1 MPTPSKAQSNV
12 RFPLTS
18 VLGTVGNVRVLR
30 VLATDPSGHSA
41 PHLARTAGLS
51 PQGTRL
57 VLATLSR
64 QQLVTV
70 RGSGRSHLYFLNEAS
85 PLAQAVGGLFQSE
98 QRRWDEL
105 LATIRAMLAKH
116 GRHLMSAWLY
126 GSVARGE
133 DTAQSDVD
141 VALLVSDQSVGERV
155 RDDLADLGAAQQL
168 EISVVAL
175 TPGELAALPSDDR
188 WWEGVVQDGK
198 VLKGVAPHV
207 AKRQADKVPA

>member
-1 MPTPSKAQSNV
+1 MPAPSKAQSHI

-18 VLGTVGNVRVLR
+18 VLGAAGNVRVLR
-30 VLATDPSGHSA
+30 VLATDPAGHSA

-57 VLATLSR
+57 VLKTLSQ

-70 RGSGRSHLYFLNEAS
+70 RGSGRSQLYFLNEAS
-85 PLAQAVGGLFQSE
+85 PLAQAVSGLFQSE
-98 QRRWDEL
+98 QQRWDTL
-105 LATIRAMLAKH
+105 LARIRAMLAKH
-116 GRHLMSAWLY
+116 GPHLMAAWVY

-141 VALLVSDQSVGERV
+141 VALLVSDQAAAERV

-175 TPGELAALPSDDR
+175 TPSELAALPPDDQG
-188 WWEGVVQDGK
+188 WTGVIEDGK
-198 VLKGVAPHV
+198 VLKGVAPQV
-207 AKRQADKVPA
+207 AKRHADKTPA